1 MDEIFM
7 QRALQLAA
15 KSRGKT
21 SPNPMVGAVIVNN
34 GQIVGEGWH
43 QAAGTPH
50 AEIHALCQ
58 AGHLAKNA
66 TLYVTLEPCCHY
78 GRTGPCSDAIITAG
92 IKKVIVAMTDPNPV
106 VAGKGISILRANA
119 IEVVEGVLSHEAAKL
134 NEVFIKWITT
144 KMPFGVLK
152 TAMTLDGKIAAFTG
166 HSKWITGEQARD
178 YGHRL
183 RNIYDAILVGIGTVL
198 ADDPALTTRI
208 PGGKNPLRVVVDSMA
223 RIPLTAKL
231 LNDNQAPVVIAVSPN
246 ASEEKLAALRSKHA
260 DIVIVPCGPRGG
272 IDLRGLFEILGRRS
286 ITSIFIEG
294 GSRINASAIS
304 AGLIDKAYWFI
315 APKFIGGSNAPG
327 PIGGTGL
334 ETMEKALTLEDIE
347 LERVGEDILITAYL
361 QGREGRHVYRTC
373 GRTGNDKSNC

>member
-15 KSRGKT
+15 QARGKT
-21 SPNPMVGAVIVNN
+21 SPNPMVGAIIVSD

-43 QAAGTPH
+43 HKAGTPH
-50 AEIHALCQ
+50 AEIHALRQ

-78 GRTGPCSDAIITAG
+78 GRTGPCTDAIIAAG
-92 IKKVIVAMTDPNPV
+92 IKKVIVAMTDPNPA
-106 VAGKGISILRANA
+106 VAGKGISKLRANA
-119 IEVVEGVLSHEAAKL
+119 IEVVEGVLSPEATKL

-152 TAMTLDGKIAAFTG
+152 TAMTIDGKIAAFTG
-166 HSKWITGEQARD
+166 HSRWITGEQARRC
-178 YGHRL
+178 GHQL

-208 PGGKNPLRVVVDSMA
+208 PGGKNPVRVVVDSMA

-246 ASEEKLAALRSKHA
+246 AAEEKLAALRSKHA
-260 DIVIVPCGPRGG
+260 DIVTVPCGAEGG
-272 IDLRGLFEILGRRS
+272 IDLRILFEILGKRN

-294 GSRINASAIS
+294 GSHVNASAIN

-315 APKFIGGSNAPG
+315 APKIIGGSSAPG
-327 PIGGTGL
+327 PIGGFGFDN
-334 ETMEKALTLEDIE
+334 MEKAITLEDIE
-347 LERVGEDILITAYL
+347 LERVGEDILVTAYL
-361 QGREGRHVYRTC
+361 QGREEQHVYRTC
-373 GRTGNDKSNC
+373 GGTGNNKSN